1 MRQVNSNLNFSRLFS
16 PPEAQSN
23 GEEEEQASTLV
34 IPNELDVFRHDVQS
48 RPEETKLEEYEEVP
62 VEQFG
67 AALLRGMGW
76 KEGQS
81 LGGGKAGTSE

>member
-1 MRQVNSNLNFSRLFS
+1 MLLLLNQPYSLLV
-16 PPEAQSN
+16 EAQTN
-23 GEEEEQASTLV
+23 GEETEEPSNLV
-34 IPNELDVFRHDVQS
+34 IPSDLDVFRHDVQS
-48 RPEETKLEEYEEVP
+48 RPEETALEEYEDVP

-81 LGGGKAGTSE
+81 LGGGKAGASE

>member
-1 MRQVNSNLNFSRLFS
+1 MTIV
-16 PPEAQSN
+16 EAQGK
-23 GEEEEQASTLV
+23 GEESDEASNLV
-34 IPNELDVFRHDVQS
+34 IPNELDVFRQDVQN
-48 RPEETKLEEYEEVP
+48 RPEETSLEEYEDIP

-81 LGGGKAGTSE
+81 LGRGKAGPE